1 MFRSV
6 HPVLALLTM
15 VLLSSMA
22 SAQNLDI
29 KSLKDIL
36 SKQGFTGLLQ
46 GKVTFNLL
54 GGMKC
59 DSSILQVYYYTWEET
74 NPPGRAI
81 HFSQRLIFI
90 KNREYMGQYVIA
102 DRPTLL
108 KQNLLRFP
116 YSHDDGNTI
125 QCGQEGL
132 PESVHLD
139 GSDIL
144 LEK

>member
-1 MFRSV
+1 MSRST
-6 HPVLALLTM
+6 HSMLVLLAV
-15 VLLSSMA
+15 VLLSLTA
-22 SAQNLDI
+22 NAQKLDT
-29 KSLKDIL
+29 KSVKDIL

-54 GGMKC
+54 GDMRC
-59 DSSILQVYYYTWEET
+59 ISAQLQVYYYTWEET

-108 KQNLLRFP
+108 KQQLLRFP
-116 YSHDDGNTI
+116 YSRDDGNTL
-125 QCGQEGL
+125 QCDQGGL

-139 GSDIL
+139 GQDVL